1 MRVSLISPGRHHD
14 GSPRTELNFK
24 CQKHKKSIF
33 TNYLSIKEKNLQY
46 GNFYLDY
53 EECRDLGIVPTRD
66 PHTTSFVHWLV
77 RIGTIFYDFYGDID
91 VGDSVMLV
99 TLWWWLISDVGGCYA
114 ESLCWRRF
122 SLCNICWWFFQCIK
136 SVTNISNLSP
146 THLVSNIRHQHRCNI
161 LIFRL
166 TCA

>member
-66 PHTTSFVHWLV
+66 PHTAWFAHWSV
-77 RIGTIFYDFYGDID
+77 RVGTIFSDFYWSWCVQVWVFSVLEPTSSGAWIP
-91 VGDSVMLV
+91 DSN
-99 TLWWWLISDVGGCYA
+99 TSLIYWKF
-114 ESLCWRRF
+114 LRF
-122 SLCNICWWFFQCIK
+122 FLKCRKILRFLEIFSCFSAKF
-136 SVTNISNLSP
+136 SV
-146 THLVSNIRHQHRCNI
+146 
-161 LIFRL
+161 F
-166 TCA
+166 